1 LPIGRQNADLGG
13 VFVTSFGEGVQDVAP
28 ALTDSI
34 ILERQI
40 DRATLERER
49 EKEREREFLHGE
61 QEEEGDRGNR
71 GRATTAIV
79 LDQIE
84 S

>member
-1 LPIGRQNADLGG
+1 MSGKMVISQ
-13 VFVTSFGEGVQDVAP
+13 
-28 ALTDSI
+28 
-34 ILERQI
+34 
-40 DRATLERER
+40 
-49 EKEREREFLHGE
+49 EREREFLHGE

>member
-1 LPIGRQNADLGG
+1 LPIGGQNADLGG

-49 EKEREREFLHGE
+49 EKERERESFYTE
-61 QEEEGDRGNR
+61 SKRRKATEATEGGQQR
-71 GRATTAIV
+71 
-79 LDQIE
+79 L
-84 S
+84 

>member
-1 LPIGRQNADLGG
+1 MPIGGQNADLGG

-40 DRATLERER
+40 DRATLPSWTVSERDSAYGKT
-49 EKEREREFLHGE
+49 EKR
-61 QEEEGDRGNR
+61 
-71 GRATTAIV
+71 V
-79 LDQIE
+79 LVTVL